1 MRAGKIF
8 INDLLVLGLLD
19 KVCVNRDIRSH
30 DVSMSPKVKTIN
42 ISLYVSVLLSTKS
55 AKMHSQIRVIGC
67 DRCESIASRRPR
79 VVDIRR
85 LGKGWA

>member
-1 MRAGKIF
+1 VKVYYPFSPPNVIVGPSSSHTVGPMRAGKIF

-30 DVSMSPKVKTIN
+30 DVSMSESPKVKTIN

-55 AKMHSQIRVIGC
+55 AKMHS
-67 DRCESIASRRPR
+67 
-79 VVDIRR
+79 
-85 LGKGWA
+85 